1 MEATAIPE
9 PTLRRLPLYHTH
21 VKGLV
26 DRGVTAVSCNSIGRF
41 LGLDPS
47 QIRKDFEII
56 GIVGKPRVGH
66 DLASLVRSL
75 ESFLGCQILKP
86 TVLAGADPLGQALLC
101 LDGFKQFNLRPC
113 GIFDTDEKRIG
124 DEVQGLEIMPLGFL
138 QDFVRMRKVQV
149 GVITLPGWHAQ
160 HAADFM
166 IKGGVRAIWNF
177 APVVLRVP
185 ADVIVENQNLCY
197 SLAALSAKL
206 ARVTQPG
213 LRPEAKP
220 TRLGVES

>member
-1 MEATAIPE
+1 M
-9 PTLRRLPLYHTH
+9 
-21 VKGLV
+21 
-26 DRGVTAVSCNSIGRF
+26 VSCNTIGRF

-47 QIRKDFEII
+47 QIRKDFEIV

-66 DLASLVRSL
+66 NVPSLVQSL
-75 ESFLGCQILKP
+75 ESFLGCQLPKP
-86 TVLAGADPLGQALLC
+86 TVLAGADPLAQALLC
-101 LDGFKQFNLRPC
+101 LDGFKQFGLRPC
-113 GIFDTDEKRIG
+113 GVFDTDEKRIG
-124 DEVQGLEIMPLGFL
+124 NEVQGLEVMPLGFL
-138 QDFVRMRKVQV
+138 PDFVRMRKVQV
-149 GVITLPGWHAQ
+149 GVITLPGWQAQ

-206 ARVTQPG
+206 ARVSQPG
-213 LRPEAKP
+213 LRPESRAV
-220 TRLGVES
+220 RGGIES